1 MKRTP
6 ALLVTTLLAAL
17 GLVLAGP
24 VGLVGTASAAGTGDV
39 ELVPASPDGEPRTS
53 FTVDTD
59 QDSIRFELVNLAD
72 APREARLY
80 AASANRGEG
89 GGVSVG
95 AAGSAPWLQLPDAV
109 IQLAPGEARTF
120 TAPLDVAEL
129 PEGEQQLGAVVL
141 EALQGSV
148 TVRVATL
155 VTVKPHA
162 ALPLPI
168 WVIAIAAGAIA
179 LVLLGLWFARRREGE
194 HDAAPVA
201 ADEPM
206 RLPVGAGG
214 R

>member
-6 ALLVTTLLAAL
+6 ALLVTTLLTAL

-39 ELVPASPDGEPRTS
+39 ELVPASLDGEPRTS

-95 AAGSAPWLQLPDAV
+95 VAGSAPWLQLPDVV

-129 PEGEQQLGAVVL
+129 
-141 EALQGSV
+141 
-148 TVRVATL
+148 
-155 VTVKPHA
+155 
-162 ALPLPI
+162 
-168 WVIAIAAGAIA
+168 
-179 LVLLGLWFARRREGE
+179 RR
-194 HDAAPVA
+194 ASSSSAPWCSR
-201 ADEPM
+201 PCKGRSPYGWPRWSPSSRM
-206 RLPVGAGG
+206 RRCRCRSG
-214 R
+214 